1 MKNCTSDKL
10 RTLAVVGHGSVGKT
24 SLCDALVYRSGGAER
39 QGSVD
44 EGTSLFDYTAESR
57 DKKHSLTSTLGI
69 CQWKESRIN
78 LIDTPGLTDFHGDT
92 IAAVS
97 AADCTLVVMDCTDGV
112 EVGTYKTWN
121 YAEDAESPC
130 LLWVNRVDRDNSDF
144 ERVLNQAREML
155 SRAVIPFVFPIIEGN
170 QCSGLVNVLTGTAVD
185 LRGKP
190 VPLPEA
196 AAEKVDQYMSEL
208 VEQAAEADEQL
219 MEQYF
224 ANDGLT
230 PEELSRG
237 ILAAVKNRGLFPL
250 FAGVSVPSAG
260 QEFLLDGIV
269 RFVPP
274 ASEARGVKTLSG
286 RILPPDPRGPFVA
299 RAFSTKLDRHVGEM
313 VYIRVVSGKAEGS
326 REVHNME
333 KNSGER
339 LGNYYHMHGPNRL
352 DTSAMVC
359 GDIIAVAK
367 LKNTFTNDTLADKN
381 SGITLA
387 PIVFPSP
394 VYRAA
399 IAPKKRGEEDKMG
412 AGLNK
417 LATMDPTFLAK
428 MEPDINQT
436 TVSGMGELHLNTM
449 LDRLKD
455 LTGVDAE
462 IFKPRIAYHET
473 ISKSAQGSYKHKK
486 QSGGRGQYGHVF
498 LRLDPLPRGAGFEF
512 ASEVVGGTVPTKFI
526 PAVEKGVLETLHKGP
541 VSGSRV
547 VDVKAVVFD
556 GSSHSVDSSDMAF
569 KLASSKCFQD
579 VMMQAGP
586 TLLEPIMALEVTVPE
601 EFMGDVMGDLNSR
614 RGKIQGMEARG
625 AFQVIKGLVP
635 EAELYQYT
643 SSLRSLTQAR
653 GSFSQEF
660 SHYEPVPREV
670 QERIQ
675 AEYKAD
681 ES

>member
-1 MKNCTSDKL
+1 MKTYTPDKL
-10 RTLAVVGHGSVGKT
+10 RTIAVCGHGSVGKT
-24 SLCDALVYRSGGAER
+24 SLCDALVFRSGGAER

-44 EGTSLFDYTAESR
+44 DGTSLFDYTSESR

-69 CQWKESRIN
+69 CEWKDTKIN

-92 IAAVS
+92 IAAIS
-97 AADCTLVVMDCTDGV
+97 ASDGALLVMDCTDGV
-112 EVGTYKTWN
+112 EVGTFKTWK
-121 YAEDAESPC
+121 YTEDMETPC
-130 LLWVNRVDRDNSDF
+130 ILWVNRVDKDNADF
-144 ERVLNQAREML
+144 ERVLGQAREML
-155 SRAVIPFVFPIIEGN
+155 SKAVIPFVFPVMEGDA
-170 QCSGLVNVLTGTAVD
+170 CRGLYSLIDGKAFD
-185 LRGKP
+185 LAGKP
-190 VPLPEA
+190 IPVPA
-196 AAEKVDQYMSEL
+196 SVAEKAEEYMAAL
-208 VEQAAEADEQL
+208 VEQAAEADEEL

-224 ANDGLT
+224 TNDTLT

-237 ILAAVKNRGLFPL
+237 ISISVKNRGLFPL
-250 FAGVSVPSAG
+250 FAGVSSPAVG
-260 QEFLLDGIV
+260 QDLLLDG
-269 RFVPP
+269 FLNCVPP
-274 ASEARGVKTLSG
+274 AVDSRGVQTISG
-286 RILPPDPRGPFVA
+286 NTVQPDPKGPFVA

-313 VYIRVVSGKAEGS
+313 VYIRVVSGRAEGS

-339 LGNYYHMHGPNRL
+339 LGNYYYMHGPNRI
-352 DTSAMVC
+352 DASAMIC

-367 LKNTFTNDTLADKN
+367 LKGTFTNDTLAEKN
-381 SGITLA
+381 AGVTLA

-412 AGLNK
+412 VGLNK
-417 LATMDPTFLAK
+417 LATMDPTFMAR

-449 LDRLKD
+449 LNRLKD
-455 LTGVDAE
+455 LTGVEAE

-498 LRLDPLPRGAGFEF
+498 LRLDPLPRGTGFQF

-547 VDVKAVVFD
+547 VDVKAVVYD

-614 RGKIQGMEARG
+614 RGKIQGMEGQG
-625 AFQVIKGLVP
+625 AFQVIKALVP

-643 SSLRSLTQAR
+643 STLRSLTQAR
-653 GSFSQEF
+653 GSFSQDF

-670 QERIQ
+670 QDRIQ

>member
-1 MKNCTSDKL
+1 MKTYTPDRL
-10 RTLAVVGHGSVGKT
+10 RTIAVCGHGSVGKT
-24 SLCDALVYRSGGAER
+24 SLCDSLVFRSGGVER
-39 QGSVD
+39 QGNVD
-44 EGTSLFDYTAESR
+44 DGSSLFDHTAESR
-57 DKKHSLTSTLGI
+57 EKKHTLTSAMGI
-69 CQWKESRIN
+69 CEWKNTKIN

-92 IAAVS
+92 IAGIS
-97 AADCTLVVMDCTDGV
+97 ASDGVLLVLDCTDGV
-112 EVGTYKTWN
+112 EVGTYKTWK
-121 YAEDAESPC
+121 YAEDMGTPC
-130 LLWVNRVDRDNSDF
+130 LLWVNRVDRDNADF
-144 ERVLNQAREML
+144 DRTLSQAREML
-155 SRAVIPFVFPIIEGN
+155 SKAVIPFVFPIMEDDG
-170 QCSGLVNVLTGTAVD
+170 CRGLVNVITGKAVD
-185 LRGKP
+185 LSGKEIP
-190 VPLPEA
+190 VPQA
-196 AAEKVDQYMSEL
+196 AAEKMEGYRSEL
-208 VEQAAEADEQL
+208 TELAAEADEEL
-219 MEQYF
+219 MEQFF

-230 PEELSRG
+230 PEELARG
-237 ILAAVKNRGLFPL
+237 IKAAVKNRGVFPL
-250 FAGVSVPSAG
+250 FSGIASPPVG

-269 RFVPP
+269 DGVPP
-274 ASEARGVKTLSG
+274 ASEYAGARTVTGDVV
-286 RILPPDPRGPFVA
+286 PPDPKGPFVA

-313 VYIRVVSGKAEGS
+313 VYIRVASGSLDGS
-326 REVHNME
+326 REVHNIE
-333 KNSGER
+333 KNTGER

-352 DTSAMVC
+352 EADSMTC
-359 GDIIAVAK
+359 GDILAVAK
-367 LKNTFTNDTLADKN
+367 LKNTSTNDTLADK
-381 SGITLA
+381 SAGITLA
-387 PIVFPSP
+387 PILFPHP

-417 LATMDPTFLAK
+417 LATMDPTFVSR

-449 LDRLKD
+449 LSRLKD

-526 PAVEKGVLETLHKGP
+526 PAVEKGVVETLQKGP
-541 VSGSRV
+541 ISGSRV
-547 VDVKAVVFD
+547 VDVKTVVFD

-569 KLASSKCFQD
+569 KLASSKCFQE

-601 EFMGDVMGDLNSR
+601 EFMGDVIGDLNSR
-614 RGKIQGMEARG
+614 RGKIQGMEGQG
-625 AFQVIKGLVP
+625 AFQVIKAQVP

-653 GSFSQEF
+653 GSFTQDF
-660 SHYEPVPREV
+660 SHYDTVPREV

-675 AEYKAD
+675 AEYKA
-681 ES
+681 EEQ

>member
-1 MKNCTSDKL
+1 MKTYTPDRL
-10 RTLAVVGHGSVGKT
+10 RTIAVCGHGSVGKT
-24 SLCDALVYRSGGAER
+24 SLCDSLVFRSGGAER

-44 EGTSLFDYTAESR
+44 DGSSLFDHTSESR
-57 DKKHSLTSTLGI
+57 EKKHSLTSTVGI
-69 CQWKESRIN
+69 CEWKDTKIN

-97 AADCTLVVMDCTDGV
+97 ASDGALIVLDCTDGV
-112 EVGTYKTWN
+112 EVGTYKTWK
-121 YAEDAESPC
+121 YTEELHTPC
-130 LLWVNRVDRDNSDF
+130 ILWVNRIDRDNADF
-144 ERVLNQAREML
+144 QRTLGQAREML
-155 SRAVIPFVFPIIEGN
+155 SKAVIPFVFPIVEGDG
-170 QCSGLVNVLTGTAVD
+170 CTGLVD
-185 LRGKP
+185 LLARRAYDLKGREIP
-190 VPLPEA
+190 MPGPAGEQA
-196 AAEKVDQYMSEL
+196 DEYMAELM
-208 VEQAAEADEQL
+208 EQAAEADEEL
-219 MEQYF
+219 LELYF
-224 ANDGLT
+224 ANDTLT
-230 PEELSRG
+230 PDELSRG
-237 ILAAVKNRGLFPL
+237 VRAAVKSRGLFPL
-250 FAGVSVPSAG
+250 FAGIASPASG
-260 QEFLLDGIV
+260 QEHLLDGIV
-269 RFVPP
+269 QCIPSALESP
-274 ASEARGVKTLSG
+274 GTKTLSG
-286 RILPPDPRGPFVA
+286 ELLPPDPKGPFVA

-313 VYIRVVSGKAEGS
+313 VYIRVASGSVEGS

-333 KNSGER
+333 KNNGER
-339 LGNYYHMHGPNRL
+339 LGNYYHMHGPNRI
-352 DTSAMVC
+352 DASSMVC
-359 GDIIAVAK
+359 GDILAVAK
-367 LKNTFTNDTLADKN
+367 LKSTSTNDTLADK
-381 SGITLA
+381 SAGITLA

-412 AGLNK
+412 VGLNK
-417 LATMDPTFLAK
+417 LATMDPTFVSR

-449 LDRLKD
+449 LNRLKD
-455 LTGVDAE
+455 LTGVEAE

-473 ISKSAQGSYKHKK
+473 ISRSAQGSYKHKK

-498 LRLDPLPRGAGFEF
+498 LRLDPLPRGTGFEF

-569 KLASSKCFQD
+569 KLASSKCFQE

-586 TLLEPIMALEVTVPE
+586 TLLEPVMALEVTVPE

-614 RGKIQGMEARG
+614 RGKIQGMEGQG
-625 AFQVIKGLVP
+625 AFQIIKALVP

-653 GSFSQEF
+653 GSFTQEF

-670 QERIQ
+670 QDRIQ
-675 AEYKAD
+675 AEYKA
-681 ES
+681 EE

>member
-1 MKNCTSDKL
+1 MKTYTPDKL
-10 RTLAVVGHGSVGKT
+10 RTIAVCGHGSVGKT
-24 SLCDALVYRSGGAER
+24 SLCDSLVFRSGGAER

-44 EGTSLFDYTAESR
+44 DGTSLFDYTTESR
-57 DKKHSLTSTLGI
+57 EKKHSLTSTVGI
-69 CQWKESRIN
+69 CEWNDTKIN
-78 LIDTPGLTDFHGDT
+78 LIDTPGLADFHGDT
-92 IAAVS
+92 IAAIS
-97 AADCTLVVMDCTDGV
+97 ASDGALIVLDCTDAV
-112 EVGTYKTWN
+112 EVGSYKTWK
-121 YAEDAESPC
+121 YAEEMNTPC
-130 LLWVNRVDRDNSDF
+130 MLFVNRVDRDNADF
-144 ERVLNQAREML
+144 ERALLQAREML
-155 SRAVIPFVFPIIEGN
+155 SKAVIPFVFPIMESDG
-170 QCSGLVNVLTGTAVD
+170 CKGLVHLLTGKAYD
-185 LRGKP
+185 LSGKEI
-190 VPLPEA
+190 PLPA
-196 AAEKVDQYMSEL
+196 SSAEKIEEYMAEL
-208 VEQAAEADEQL
+208 TEQAAEADEEL

-224 ANDGLT
+224 ANDSLT
-230 PEELSRG
+230 PEELARG
-237 ILAAVKNRGLFPL
+237 IRGAVSSRGLFPL
-250 FAGVSVPSAG
+250 FAGVAIPAAG
-260 QEFLLDGIV
+260 QEALLDGILQCIPSALEF
-269 RFVPP
+269 RG
-274 ASEARGVKTLSG
+274 ARVQGG
-286 RILPPDPRGPFVA
+286 DILQANPRGPFVA

-313 VYIRVVSGKAEGS
+313 VYIRVVSGALEGS
-326 REVHNME
+326 KEVHNME

-339 LGNYYHMHGPNRL
+339 LGNYYHMHGPNRV
-352 DTSAMVC
+352 DASSMVC

-367 LKNTFTNDTLADKN
+367 LKNTSTNDTLADK
-381 SGITLA
+381 SAGITLT
-387 PIVFPSP
+387 PIVFPNP

-412 AGLNK
+412 VGLNK
-417 LATMDPTFLAK
+417 LASMDLTFISR

-449 LDRLKD
+449 LNRLKD

-486 QSGGRGQYGHVF
+486 QSGGRGQYGHVY
-498 LRLDPLPRGAGFEF
+498 LRLDPLPRGTGFQF
-512 ASEVVGGTVPTKFI
+512 TSEVVGGTVPTKFI

-569 KLASSKCFQD
+569 KLASSKCFQE

-614 RGKIQGMEARG
+614 RGKIQGMEGQG
-625 AFQVIKGLVP
+625 AFQIIKALVP

-653 GSFSQEF
+653 GSFTQEF
-660 SHYEPVPREV
+660 SHYDPVPREV
-670 QERIQ
+670 QDRIQ
-675 AEYKAD
+675 AEYKSD
-681 ES
+681 EQ